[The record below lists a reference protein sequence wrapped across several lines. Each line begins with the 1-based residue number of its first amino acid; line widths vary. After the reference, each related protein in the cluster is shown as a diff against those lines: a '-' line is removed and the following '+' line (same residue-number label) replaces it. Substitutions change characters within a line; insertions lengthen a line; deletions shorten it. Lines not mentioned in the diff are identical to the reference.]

1 MYFEEI
7 TKLIA
12 TLRSYKSKVK
22 LVSAGNFD
30 LDLFPCMKIRGEIS
44 EFGYFSSF
52 TLNCNSNGVDF
63 YDLNKILKM
72 RKFFDLDV
80 KEYLVIADASGDPIA
95 IGKDCNLYWSIHGG
109 GEADFNKIATSLE
122 DFFATLTIFATF
134 YFGNFKRNIDN
145 EDHGINWDKYKIIKN
160 AIINNGTEEDVADN
174 FLHCMLYL

>member
-44 EFGYFSSF
+44 QFGY
-52 TLNCNSNGVDF
+52 
-63 YDLNKILKM
+63 
-72 RKFFDLDV
+72 
-80 KEYLVIADASGDPIA
+80 
-95 IGKDCNLYWSIHGG
+95 
-109 GEADFNKIATSLE
+109 
-122 DFFATLTIFATF
+122 
-134 YFGNFKRNIDN
+134 FKRNIDN